1 MNGKTEK
8 EKDNFKKEFEK
19 EIPSA
24 FLKFLKDNNILD
36 KYMNNISNN
45 LSVLY
50 PKMLTLLEPK
60 EYIMVFRWDK
70 TPETEGFHHWNKYY
84 VMWNEYLK
92 QNDK

>member
-1 MNGKTEK
+1 MKGKTEE
-8 EKDNFKKEFEK
+8 EKNNFKKEFEK

-50 PKMLTLLEPK
+50 PKMLTLLEP
-60 EYIMVFRWDK
+60 EDYVAGAFAWYK
-70 TPETEGFHHWNKYY
+70 TPKNEGFHHWNKYY
-84 VMWNEYLK
+84 VM
-92 QNDK
+92 